1 MFHAVGTQDTN
12 PLTKEPG
19 YSKVRV
25 QAWTQSSRILISFL
39 PDVMMGYYPAH
50 VLCPVISVILAEFRN
65 NLQKGQ
71 RFPDHLVEY

>member
-19 YSKVRV
+19 SSQVRV
-25 QAWTQSSRILISFL
+25 QVWIQSSRLLISFP

-50 VLCPVISVILAEFRN
+50 VLCPVLSVT
-65 NLQKGQ
+65 
-71 RFPDHLVEY
+71 Y